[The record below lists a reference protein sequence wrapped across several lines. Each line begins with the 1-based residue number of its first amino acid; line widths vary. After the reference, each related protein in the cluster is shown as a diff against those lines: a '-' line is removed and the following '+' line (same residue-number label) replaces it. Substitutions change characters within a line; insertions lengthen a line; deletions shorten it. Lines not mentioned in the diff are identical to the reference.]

1 MTRFGVIV
9 MQDAPAD
16 ELLARFR
23 RIEELGFDQAYIADH
38 IGDFRALDG
47 PFLDGWSLLAAA
59 AVTTSRIA
67 LGPLVNNP
75 ILRAPAVVAKQAMT
89 VDQLSGG
96 RLELGMGAGV
106 FEMDHQAV
114 GTEPWPV
121 RERVRRFAEYV
132 AIVDGA
138 LRAEGRPFTFEGEWY
153 SVSALPTAP
162 GPVRKPPI
170 IVGGQAPTML
180 RTAVAHADVWNTNGQ
195 FGAPVAD
202 IVARTREQN
211 EKLDE
216 LCRAAGRDPAT
227 LRRQFLLW
235 DTTDPLAPGASFTEL
250 VARFTEVG
258 IDDFVLGWPADQPEQ
273 EKFDEEVLPAL
284 TRLMALA

>member
-38 IGDFRALDG
+38 IGDFRAPTG

-59 AVTTSRIA
+59 AVVTSRVAI
-67 LGPLVNNP
+67 GPLVNNP

-89 VDQLSGG
+89 VDRLSGG

-106 FEMDHQAV
+106 FDMDHHAV
-114 GTEPWPV
+114 GTAPWPV

-132 AIVDGA
+132 QVVDGA
-138 LRAEGRPFTFEGEWY
+138 LRALGRPYSFEGEYY
-153 SVSALPTAP
+153 SVRDLPTAP
-162 GPVRKPPI
+162 GPARRPPI

-180 RTAVAHADVWNTNGQ
+180 RVAVSHGDVWNTNGQ
-195 FGAPVAD
+195 MGVPVAD

-211 EKLDE
+211 DRLDE
-216 LCRAAGRDPAT
+216 LCLAAGRDPAT
-227 LRRQFLLW
+227 LGRQFLLW
-235 DTTDPLAPGASFTEL
+235 DTTDPLAPDASLTEL
-250 VARFTEVG
+250 VERLSEAG
-258 IDDFVLGWPADQPEQ
+258 IEDFVLGWPSNDAEE
-273 EKFDEEVLPAL
+273 EKFATEVVPAL
-284 TRLMALA
+284 TRLTALA

>member
-16 ELLARFR
+16 EVLARFR

-38 IGDFRALDG
+38 IGDFRAVDG

-59 AVTTSRIA
+59 AVTTSRVA
-67 LGPLVNNP
+67 VGPLVNNP
-75 ILRAPAVVAKQAMT
+75 ILRSPSVVAKQAMT
-89 VDQLSGG
+89 VDRLSGG
-96 RLELGMGAGV
+96 RLELGLGAGV
-106 FEMDHQAV
+106 FELDHHAV
-114 GTEPWPV
+114 GTPPWPV

-138 LRAEGRPFTFEGEWY
+138 LRARGTPFTYEGDWY
-153 SVSALPTAP
+153 RVRDLPTAP
-162 GPVRKPPI
+162 GPVGKPPI

-211 EKLDE
+211 AELDE
-216 LCRAAGRDPAT
+216 LCLAAGRDPAT

-235 DTTDPLAPGASFTEL
+235 DTTDPLAPGALFTEL
-250 VARFTEVG
+250 VERLTAVG
-258 IDDFVLGWPADQPEQ
+258 IEDFVLGWPADQAEQ

-284 TRLMALA
+284 TRLTV

>member
-1 MTRFGVIV
+1 MRRFGVIV

-16 ELLARFR
+16 ELLAQFR

-38 IGDFRALDG
+38 IGDWRAPDT

-59 AVTTSRIA
+59 AVVTSRVK

-75 ILRAPAVVAKQAMT
+75 ILRAPGLVAKQAMT

-96 RLELGMGAGV
+96 RLEMGMGAGV
-106 FEMDHQAV
+106 FEMDHAAV
-114 GTEPWPV
+114 GSAVWPV

-138 LRAEGRPFTFEGEWY
+138 MRSLGKPFSFEGEWY
-153 SVSALPTAP
+153 SVRDLPTAP
-162 GPVRKPPI
+162 GPVRRPPI

-180 RTAVAHADVWNTNGQ
+180 KVAVSHGDVWNTNGQ
-195 FGAPVAD
+195 VGAAVSD

-211 EKLDE
+211 DRLDE
-216 LCRAAGRDPAT
+216 LCLAAGRDPAT

-235 DTTDPLAPGASFTEL
+235 DTTDPLAPGASLVEL
-250 VARFTEVG
+250 VDRLTEAG
-258 IDDFVLGWPADQPEQ
+258 IEDFVLPWPWESSQMSTFVELAS
-273 EKFDEEVLPAL
+273 EVIPGL
-284 TRLMALA
+284 RG

>member
-1 MTRFGVIV
+1 VSRFGVIV
-9 MQDAPAD
+9 MQDVPAA
-16 ELLARFR
+16 EVLARFR
-23 RIEELGFDQAYIADH
+23 RIEEMGFDQAYIADH

-59 AVTTSRIA
+59 ATVTSRVA

-75 ILRAPAVVAKQAMT
+75 ILRAPGLLAKQAMT

-106 FEMDHQAV
+106 FEMDHAAV
-114 GTEPWPV
+114 GSPMWPV

-132 AIVDGA
+132 TIVDGA
-138 LRAEGRPFTFEGEWY
+138 MRSLGKPYTFEGEWY
-153 SVSALPTAP
+153 TVRDLPTAP
-162 GPVRKPPI
+162 GPVRRPPI
-170 IVGGQAPTML
+170 VVGGQAPTML
-180 RTAVAHADVWNTNGQ
+180 RVAVSHGDVWNTNGQ

-211 EKLDE
+211 DRLDE
-216 LCRAAGRDPAT
+216 LCLAAGRDPAT

-235 DTTDPLAPGASFTEL
+235 DTTDPLEQGASL
-250 VARFTEVG
+250 VDLVERLTGAG
-258 IDDFVLGWPADQPEQ
+258 IEDFVLPWPWKPSQQ
-273 EKFDEEVLPAL
+273 EKFEHLAAEVIPTL
-284 TRLMALA
+284 R

>member
-1 MTRFGVIV
+1 MRRFGVIL
-9 MQDAPAD
+9 MQDVPAS
-16 ELLARFR
+16 ELLTRFQ

-59 AVTTSRIA
+59 AVVTSRVA

-96 RLELGMGAGV
+96 RLELGMGGGV
-106 FEMDHQAV
+106 FEVDHAAV
-114 GTEPWPV
+114 GSPVWPV

-132 AIVDGA
+132 EIVDGA
-138 LRAEGRPFTFEGEWY
+138 LRAAGKPYTFEGEWY
-153 SVSALPTAP
+153 SVRDLPTAP
-162 GPVRKPPI
+162 GPARRPPI

-180 RTAVAHADVWNTNGQ
+180 RVAASHADVWNTNGQ
-195 FGAPVAD
+195 VSASVED

-211 EKLDE
+211 DRLDE
-216 LCRAAGRDPAT
+216 LCLAIGRDPAT
-227 LRRQFLLW
+227 LRRQYLLW
-235 DTTDPLAPGASFTEL
+235 DTTDALLPEASLEDLVTRLTE
-250 VARFTEVG
+250 AG
-258 IDDFVLGWPADQPEQ
+258 MDDFVLGWPWEPSQQ
-273 EKFDEEVLPAL
+273 EKFEHLAQEVIPTL
-284 TRLMALA
+284 RG

>member
-16 ELLARFR
+16 EVLARFR

-38 IGDFRALDG
+38 IGDFRAIDG

-59 AVTTSRIA
+59 AVTTSRVA
-67 LGPLVNNP
+67 VGPLVNNP
-75 ILRAPAVVAKQAMT
+75 ILRAPSVVAKQAMT
-89 VDQLSGG
+89 VDRLSGG
-96 RLELGMGAGV
+96 RLELGLGAGV
-106 FEMDHQAV
+106 FELDHHAV
-114 GTEPWPV
+114 GSPPWPV

-138 LRAEGRPFTFEGEWY
+138 LRARGTPFTYEGGWY
-153 SVSALPTAP
+153 RVRDLPTAP
-162 GPVRKPPI
+162 GPVGRPPI

-211 EKLDE
+211 AELDE

-250 VARFTEVG
+250 VERLTAVG
-258 IDDFVLGWPADQPEQ
+258 IEDFVLGWPADQSEQ
-273 EKFDEEVLPAL
+273 EKFDEEVLPAV
-284 TRLMALA
+284 TRLTG

>member
-16 ELLARFR
+16 ELIARFR

-38 IGDFRALDG
+38 IGDFRAIDG

-59 AVTTSRIA
+59 AVSTSRIA

-75 ILRAPAVVAKQAMT
+75 ILRAPGVVAKQAIT
-89 VDQLSGG
+89 VDALSGG

-114 GTEPWPV
+114 GTAPWPV

-138 LRAEGRPFTFEGEWY
+138 LRSHGKPFTYEGEWY
-153 SVSALPTAP
+153 SVTALPTAP
-162 GPVRKPPI
+162 GLVRTPPI

-180 RTAVAHADVWNTNGQ
+180 RTAVAHAEVWNTNGQ

-211 EKLDE
+211 DKLDE
-216 LCRAAGRDPAT
+216 LCLAAGRDPAT

-235 DTTDPLAPGASFTEL
+235 DTTDPLAPGASFEEL
-250 VARFTEVG
+250 VERLTAVG
-258 IDDFVLGWPADQPEQ
+258 IEDFVLGWPADQAEQ
-273 EKFDEEVLPAL
+273 TKFDEEVLPAL
-284 TRLMALA
+284 TS

>member
-23 RIEELGFDQAYIADH
+23 RIEELGFDQAYVADH
-38 IGDFRALDG
+38 IGDFRALDA

-59 AVTTSRIA
+59 AVVTSRVA

-75 ILRAPAVVAKQAMT
+75 ILRAPAVVAKQAIT

-106 FEMDHQAV
+106 FELDHLAV
-114 GTEPWPV
+114 GSAPWPV

-132 AIVDGA
+132 SIVDGA
-138 LRAEGRPFTFEGEWY
+138 VRSLGKPYTFEGEWY
-153 SVSALPTAP
+153 SVRDLPTAP
-162 GPVRKPPI
+162 GPVRRPPI

-180 RTAVAHADVWNTNGQ
+180 RVAVSHGAVWNTNGQ
-195 FGAPVAD
+195 VGAPVAD

-211 EKLDE
+211 DRLDE

-235 DTTDPLAPGASFTEL
+235 DTTDPLAVGASLVEL
-250 VARFTEVG
+250 VERLSAAG
-258 IDDFVLGWPADQPEQ
+258 IDDFVLGWPWAAART
-273 EKFDEEVLPAL
+273 EKFEHLAREVIPGL
-284 TRLMALA
+284 RG

>member
-1 MTRFGVIV
+1 MRKFGVIL
-9 MQDAPAD
+9 MQDVPAD

-38 IGDFRALDG
+38 IGDFRAPDG

-59 AVTTSRIA
+59 AVVTSRVAI
-67 LGPLVNNP
+67 GPLVNNP
-75 ILRAPAVVAKQAMT
+75 ILRAPGLLAKQAMT

-114 GTEPWPV
+114 GSPLWPV

-132 AIVDGA
+132 SIVDGA
-138 LRAEGRPFTFEGEWY
+138 MRSLGKPYTFEGEWY
-153 SVSALPTAP
+153 SVRDLPTAP
-162 GPVRKPPI
+162 GPVRRPPI
-170 IVGGQAPTML
+170 VVGGQAPTML
-180 RTAVAHADVWNTNGQ
+180 RVAVSHGDVWNTNGQ
-195 FGAPVAD
+195 VGAPVAD

-211 EKLDE
+211 DRLDE
-216 LCRAAGRDPAT
+216 LCLAAGRDPAT

-235 DTTDPLAPGASFTEL
+235 DTTDALAPDASLTDL
-250 VARFTEVG
+250 VERLSSAG
-258 IDDFVLGWPADQPEQ
+258 IDDFVLCWPWASDQMA
-273 EKFDEEVLPAL
+273 KFERLAREVIPDL
-284 TRLMALA
+284 RG

>member
-1 MTRFGVIV
+1 MTRFGVLL

-38 IGDFRALDG
+38 IGDFRAVDG

-59 AVTTSRIA
+59 AVTTSRVA

-75 ILRAPAVVAKQAMT
+75 ILRAPGLVAKQAMT

-106 FEMDHQAV
+106 FDMDHHAV
-114 GTEPWPV
+114 GSAPWPV

-138 LRAEGRPFTFEGEWY
+138 LRARGTPFTYEGEWY
-153 SVSALPTAP
+153 SVRDLPTAP

-170 IVGGQAPTML
+170 VVGGQAPTML
-180 RTAVAHADVWNTNGQ
+180 RTAVAHADVWNSNGQ

-211 EKLDE
+211 DKLDE
-216 LCRAAGRDPAT
+216 LCLAAGRDPAT

-235 DTTDPLAPGASFTEL
+235 DTTDPLVPGASFTEL
-250 VARFTEVG
+250 VERLTAAGTA
-258 IDDFVLGWPADQPEQ
+258 DFVLGWPADQAEQ
-273 EKFDEEVLPAL
+273 EKFDEEVVPAL
-284 TRLMALA
+284 TRLTTLA

>member
-1 MTRFGVIV
+1 MRRFGVIV

-16 ELLARFR
+16 ELLAQFR

-38 IGDFRALDG
+38 IGDFRAQDM

-59 AVTTSRIA
+59 AVVTSRVK

-75 ILRAPAVVAKQAMT
+75 ILRAPGLVAKQAMT

-96 RLELGMGAGV
+96 RLEMGMGAGV
-106 FEMDHQAV
+106 FEMDHAAV
-114 GTEPWPV
+114 GSAVWPV

-138 LRAEGRPFTFEGEWY
+138 MRSLGKPFSFEGEWY
-153 SVSALPTAP
+153 SVRDLPTAP
-162 GPVRKPPI
+162 GPVRRPPI

-180 RTAVAHADVWNTNGQ
+180 KVAVSHGDVWNTNGQ
-195 FGAPVAD
+195 VGAAVSD

-211 EKLDE
+211 DRLDE
-216 LCRAAGRDPAT
+216 LCLAAGRDPAT

-235 DTTDPLAPGASFTEL
+235 DTTDPLAPGASLVDLVDRLTE
-250 VARFTEVG
+250 AG
-258 IDDFVLGWPADQPEQ
+258 IEDFVMPWPWESSQMSTFLELAS
-273 EKFDEEVLPAL
+273 EVIPGL
-284 TRLMALA
+284 RG

>member
-1 MTRFGVIV
+1 MRRFGVIL
-9 MQDAPAD
+9 MQDVPAA
-16 ELLARFR
+16 ELLARFQ

-38 IGDFRALDG
+38 IGDFRAVDG

-59 AVTTSRIA
+59 AVVTSRVA

-96 RLELGMGAGV
+96 RLELGMGGGV
-106 FEMDHQAV
+106 FEMDHFAV
-114 GTEPWPV
+114 GSPVWPV

-132 AIVDGA
+132 QIVDGA
-138 LRAEGRPFTFEGEWY
+138 LRSLGKPYTFEGEWY
-153 SVSALPTAP
+153 SVRDLPTAP
-162 GPVRKPPI
+162 GPARRPPI

-180 RTAVAHADVWNTNGQ
+180 RVAASLGDVWNTNGQ
-195 FGAPVAD
+195 VGAPVAD

-211 EKLDE
+211 DRLDE
-216 LCRAAGRDPAT
+216 LCLAAGRDPAT

-235 DTTDPLAPGASFTEL
+235 DTTDPLVPAASLADL
-250 VARFTEVG
+250 VDRLTAAG
-258 IDDFVLGWPADQPEQ
+258 IEDFVLPWPWEPSQLDKFEHLAQ
-273 EKFDEEVLPAL
+273 EVIPAL
-284 TRLMALA
+284 RG

>member
-1 MTRFGVIV
+1 MRRFGVIL
-9 MQDAPAD
+9 MQDVPAD
-16 ELLARFR
+16 ELMARFR

-59 AVTTSRIA
+59 AVVTSRVA

-75 ILRAPAVVAKQAMT
+75 ILRAPAVLAKQAMT

-96 RLELGMGAGV
+96 RLELGMGGGV
-106 FEMDHQAV
+106 FEMDHAAV
-114 GTEPWPV
+114 GTAVWPA

-138 LRAEGRPFTFEGEWY
+138 MRALGKPFSFDGEWY
-153 SVSALPTAP
+153 EVRDLPTAP
-162 GPVRKPPI
+162 GPVRRPPI

-180 RTAVAHADVWNTNGQ
+180 KVAVSHGDVWNTNGQ

-211 EKLDE
+211 DRLDE
-216 LCRAAGRDPAT
+216 LCLAAGRDPAT

-235 DTTDPLAPGASFTEL
+235 DTTDALAPGASLPDL
-250 VARFTEVG
+250 VFQLAEAG
-258 IDDFVLGWPADQPEQ
+258 IDDFVLCWPWEPSQMETFEQ
-273 EKFDEEVLPAL
+273 LATEVIPGL
-284 TRLMALA
+284 RG